1 MPRSEEAGSSR
12 KAAGRL
18 RRLLL
23 VVPYLVQHPGTTT
36 DELTRLFS
44 VSKRDL
50 LNDLNLLFVSGL
62 PPYGPG
68 DLIEVDI
75 DEDGRVWVDMADYFA
90 RPLRLTRSE
99 ALDLYLRGK
108 ELLAAPGLPEAAALG
123 SALAKLERG
132 LGPDTLGEI
141 GGTVEAA
148 GPAESGAALER
159 LRVAAAGHER
169 LEIDYY
175 SASRAETT
183 TRRIDPEEV
192 FTGLG
197 NWYVVAWDHT
207 AEDERMFRADRVR
220 AIRETGERFEPRGLA
235 GAGRPLYSRSSED
248 VLVRLL
254 LRPGARWVAEYYDV
268 TEQAERDGG
277 LEVVL
282 PTKQLA
288 WVAKLV
294 LRLGGEAVVLDPPEL
309 RELVRST
316 AARTLAR
323 YGE

>member
-1 MPRSEEAGSSR
+1 LPPSEPAGSSR

-36 DELTRLFS
+36 DELTRLFN

-50 LNDLNLLFVSGL
+50 LSDLNLLFVSGL

-75 DEDGRVWVDMADYFA
+75 DDDGRVWIDMADYFA
-90 RPLRLTRSE
+90 RPIRLTRSE

-108 ELLAAPGLPEAAALG
+108 ELLGAPGLPEAAAL
-123 SALAKLERG
+123 SAALAKLERG
-132 LGPDTLGEI
+132 LGEDAFGEI
-141 GGTVEAA
+141 AGRVEAA
-148 GPAESGAALER
+148 GAPDPGETLER
-159 LRVAAAGHER
+159 VRAAAADHER
-169 LEIDYY
+169 LEIDYF
-175 SASRAETT
+175 SASRSETT

-207 AEDERMFRADRVR
+207 ADDERMFRTDRIR
-220 AIRETGERFEPRGLA
+220 ALRATGEPFEPRGLA
-235 GAGRPLYSRSSED
+235 GAGRPLYTRSSED
-248 VLVRLL
+248 VQVRLL
-254 LRPGARWVAEYYDV
+254 LRPGARWVSEYYDV
-268 TEQAERDGG
+268 ADATERDGD
-277 LEVVL
+277 LDVAI

-288 WVAKLV
+288 WVARLL
-294 LRLGGEAVVLDPPEL
+294 LRLGGEATVLDPPEL
-309 RELVRST
+309 SALLREM
-316 AARTLAR
+316 AERTLAR
-323 YGE
+323 YG